1 MVSAYCWLSSNNQP
15 LHIWED
21 TATRSRYLRDWDM
34 WTHTDT
40 QFHTMDMRG
49 PNNPSPCLHVFTH
62 ASMLTCMHARIYTC
76 FHHSSLGDRWS
87 GH

>member
-1 MVSAYCWLSSNNQP
+1 MVSAYWRLFSNNQP

-62 ASMLTCMHARIYTC
+62 ASMHACTYLYV
-76 FHHSSLGDRWS
+76 FPSL
-87 GH
+87 